1 MWKPTRSQPAVWH
14 SFFFISIK
22 VEPLILILPP
32 SGHSLHVSMSELVF
46 DSELYLL
53 TEHAHEDLV
62 DPGEDADDVEGGEG
76 NVEEEPDPHLDALVL
91 AALPEMKYW

>member
-1 MWKPTRSQPAVWH
+1 MENQGMWRASV
-14 SFFFISIK
+14 SFFGFR
-22 VEPLILILPP
+22 
-32 SGHSLHVSMSELVF
+32 
-46 DSELYLL
+46 L

-76 NVEEEPDPHLDALVL
+76 NVEEEPNPHLDALVL